1 MSTYSSLATKIMS
14 TTKRSSRGGAKIRRV
29 IVHHWAGTSGGIER
43 LVNSKDAAS
52 ANYIILSDGV
62 IIGSVP
68 EEYRAWT
75 SGSAA
80 ADNPSITVEVQN
92 STGAPNWEV
101 SDAAIA
107 SLTRLIADVAKR
119 YGFTPSRATVR
130 GHREFY
136 ATACPGP
143 YLYPRLAQIAAN
155 AAGGGAPAPA
165 PAPAATPAATSS
177 DTWPGYVL
185 KLDGDFGPYTKRALQ
200 TLLAKIGKYDRVV
213 DGDFGVL
220 SVKAMQNWLKGLGYY
235 RRVVDGQW
243 GAWTTKALQNF
254 LKSKGLYTRVVDG
267 DFGAW
272 TVKALQAYLNDQRKY
287 F

>member
-1 MSTYSSLATKIMS
+1 LTYSSLATKIMS
-14 TTKRSSRGGAKIRRV
+14 TTKRSSRGGAKIQRV

-43 LVNSKDAAS
+43 LVQSTDAAS
-52 ANYIILSDGV
+52 ANYIILSDGT

-75 SGSAA
+75 SGSSA

-92 STGAPNWEV
+92 STGAPNYQV

-119 YGFTPSRATVR
+119 YGFTPSRTTVK
-130 GHREFY
+130 GHREFK
-136 ATACPGP
+136 ATSCPGP
-143 YLYPRLAQIAAN
+143 YLYPRLTAIAAD
-155 AAGGGAPAPA
+155 AAKRMGKTTTTTTTTTTA
-165 PAPAATPAATSS
+165 SS

-200 TLLAKIGKYDRVV
+200 TLLAKIGKYGRVV

-272 TVKALQAYLNDQRKY
+272 TVKALQSYLNDQRKY